1 MKIKSLEISGFK
13 SFYDKTRIHFDH
25 ELNAI
30 VGPNGCGKSNII
42 DAIRWILGEQNPRQL
57 RANVMEEI
65 ISNGSEF
72 LKPLGMAEVSLVME
86 KVPTYDFEQVEI
98 KRRVFRSGENEYYLN
113 GVQCRLKDIT
123 DIFIDTGSGARAFS
137 IIGQGRVDQLITA
150 KPEDKRTVIEEVAG
164 IRKYKLRRRETETRI
179 KTTRENL
186 SRVKDMTNEVKRQME
201 TLSLQAKQAAEF
213 RELSEEARVLEYRIL
228 RAKSRKLETRRQKV
242 LAEKA
247 TLDRHVSEA
256 EAEIIQAA
264 GVQKALG
271 QRAHESEEALRQ
283 LEEAIFRTRTE
294 LNQKISSQELIKTEI
309 SNIDRFIEKI
319 ESETGLMTNERV
331 SLLSQIDAKKAS
343 LEEVGEALRLGRE
356 DIAASEEKLTGVKAG
371 FAEIRTEH
379 REIRDSLFKTL
390 DEYSSLKG
398 AALGYEKELKELYSK
413 KESIDRE
420 IAEAGEEKEHLLS
433 EISRMEQILADY
445 EARKAGIREKKEELK
460 AAMGSAREERAR
472 HTAENES
479 AREEL
484 KENASRLNALN
495 QIEINYE
502 WLPEGIRDFIL
513 ENKGNGVLGTVSDFI
528 SAFEGYE
535 RAVESALGEKIKW
548 IVVGG
553 HDEAIRA
560 VDALRERSLGRGTF
574 IPGGQQNGAGHGN
587 ALPDCKAL
595 SELVELGPDGPES
608 VREMLKSIYLVPT
621 LGHAVELRSSAPEYA
636 SFVTAEGDYMHP
648 DGAVSGGTAQP
659 GVLERKREIENLKSS
674 VEALQKFI
682 DAKTSEIVGLDSR
695 IEGLDADIK
704 SRQAELAGLD
714 IKEAETRKDIHNF
727 KNNLEKLEKR
737 IEIINRILAETSM
750 ETDKKIALMEET
762 RQKIEKLDAEKAVL
776 EQRFGDVEAR
786 IKSAEDEE
794 RAIER
799 EIADKK
805 VSCASLMQKETG
817 IIEDI
822 AELGKR
828 VQGIDR
834 RLELE
839 SQGIEEKKL
848 EKLRFIDRDKST
860 VDEIEEIKKALSES
874 EGRLGKMRDDRAA
887 ILAELRTAEEKR
899 ETVNA
904 RLSEL
909 RIKNNSIELDLN
921 SLQIEIENISEAMRR
936 SSFAAT
942 GSEEI
947 PDVPEDTEEEEI
959 NLSSEEPRLRRLQAQ
974 IEKFGPVNLLAP
986 EEYSKLEERYQF
998 LNEQMDDLLQAITS
1012 LGKAISK
1019 IDKESEKRFSETFEI
1034 MNTKFQEI
1042 FSRLFKGGEGKLVL
1056 TDPENLLESGVEVMV
1071 RPRGKKFQ
1079 SITLL
1084 SGGEKALSAIA
1095 LIIAACL
1102 IKPAPFLLFDEIDA
1116 PLDDRNTSYFLEL
1129 VKEIDDYSQVILITH
1144 NKKTMQEVNS
1154 LIGITSNKTGTSTVV
1169 SVDLS

>member
-213 RELSEEARVLEYRIL
+213 RELSEEARVLEFRIL
-228 RAKSRKLETRRQKV
+228 RARTRKLETRRQKV

-247 TLDRHVSEA
+247 TLDRQVSEA

-331 SLLSQIDAKKAS
+331 SLLSQIDAKKAA

-356 DIAASEEKLTGVKAG
+356 DIAASEEKLAGVKAG

-413 KESIDRE
+413 KESIDME

-433 EISRMEQILADY
+433 EISRMGQVLADY

-472 HTAENES
+472 HAAENES

-574 IPGGQQNGAGHGN
+574 IPGGPQNGAGH
-587 ALPDCKAL
+587 ASPLPDCKAL

-621 LGHAVELRSSAPEYA
+621 LGHAVELRASAPEHA

-674 VEALQKFI
+674 VETLQKFI
-682 DAKTSEIVGLDSR
+682 DAKTAEIEGLDSR

-942 GSEEI
+942 GSEET
-947 PDVPEDTEEEEI
+947 PAVPEDTEEEEI
-959 NLSSEEPRLRRLQAQ
+959 NLSAEEPRLRRLQAQ

-1169 SVDLS
+1169 SVDLT

>member
-57 RANVMEEI
+57 RANVMEEV
-65 ISNGSEF
+65 ISNGSEY

-86 KVPTYDFEQVEI
+86 KVPNYNFEQVEI

-113 GVQCRLKDIT
+113 GVACRLKDIT

-137 IIGQGRVDQLITA
+137 VIGQGRVDQMITA
-150 KPEDKRTVIEEVAG
+150 KPEDKRTLIEEVAG

-186 SRVKDMTNEVKRQME
+186 SRVKDMTNEVKRQMD

-213 RELSEEARVLEYRIL
+213 RELSEEARKLEFRIL
-228 RAKSRKLETRRQKV
+228 RAKTRKLEARRHKV
-242 LAEKA
+242 LGEKA

-256 EAEIIQAA
+256 EKEIVEAIAS
-264 GVQKALG
+264 QKALG
-271 QRAHESEEALRQ
+271 HRASESEEALRN

-294 LNQKISSQELIKTEI
+294 LNAKISSQELIKTEI

-319 ESETGLMTNERV
+319 ESEAGLMTNERV
-331 SLLSQIDAKKAS
+331 SLLSQLDLKKAT
-343 LEEVGEALRLGRE
+343 LEEVREELKAGRE
-356 DIAASEEKLTGVKAG
+356 GIAQSEEKLTAVKSG

-398 AALGYEKELKELYSK
+398 AALGYEKELKDLYSK

-420 IAEAGEEKEHLLS
+420 ISETDEEKKHMLL
-433 EISRMEQILADY
+433 EISRTEQLLSDN
-445 EARKAGIREKKEELK
+445 EARKAGIREKIEELN
-460 AAMGSAREERAR
+460 AALSSAREERSKSS
-472 HTAENES
+472 AENES

-484 KENASRLNALN
+484 KEKASRLNALN

-528 SAFEGYE
+528 SALEGYE
-535 RAVESALGEKIKW
+535 RAVESALGDKIKW

-553 HDEAIRA
+553 HDEAIRS
-560 VDALRERSLGRGTF
+560 VGALRERSLGRGTF
-574 IPGGQQNGAGHGN
+574 IPTGLENGAGHG
-587 ALPDCKAL
+587 ASLPGCKPL
-595 SELVELGPDGPES
+595 SELVELGPDGPEA
-608 VREMLKSIYLVPT
+608 VRDMLKSIYLVPT
-621 LGHAVELRSSAPEYA
+621 LGRAVELRTSAPESA
-636 SFVTAEGDYMHP
+636 SFVTPEGDYMYP

-659 GVLERKREIENLKSS
+659 GVLERKREIENLKSA
-674 VEALQKFI
+674 VTRLQEFI
-682 DAKTSEIVGLDSR
+682 DVKAAELQSFDSR
-695 IEGLDADIK
+695 IGGLDAEIK
-704 SRQAELAGLD
+704 SRQGELIELE

-737 IEIINRILAETSM
+737 IEIINRVLAETSM
-750 ETDKKIALMEET
+750 ETDKKLALMEET
-762 RQKIEKLDAEKAVL
+762 RKKIETLDSEKAVL

-799 EIADKK
+799 EIAEKK

-817 IIEDI
+817 VTEDI

-828 VQGIDR
+828 VQGIDS

-839 SQGIEEKKL
+839 SRGIEEKRL
-848 EKLRFIDRDKST
+848 EKLKFIDRDKST
-860 VDEIEEIKKALSES
+860 VDEIENIKKALAES
-874 EGRLGKMRDDRAA
+874 EEKLGQLRDQRAG

-899 ETVNA
+899 EAVNA

-909 RIKNNSIELDLN
+909 RLKNNSLELDLN
-921 SLQIEIENISEAMRR
+921 SLQIEIENINEAMRR
-936 SSFAAT
+936 SSFATT
-942 GSEEI
+942 GSEELPP
-947 PDVPEDTEEEEI
+947 PDDSEEEI
-959 NLSSEEPRLRRLQAQ
+959 NLSQEEPRLRKLQAE

-986 EEYSKLEERYQF
+986 EEYSKLEERYKF
-998 LNEQMDDLLQAITS
+998 LNEQMDDLLQAISS

-1019 IDKESEKRFSETFEI
+1019 IDKESEKRFAETFEI

-1042 FSRLFKGGEGKLVL
+1042 FSRLFKGGEGKLAL

-1095 LIIAACL
+1095 LIISACL

-1116 PLDDRNTSYFLEL
+1116 PLDDRNTSYFIEL
-1129 VKEIDDYSQVILITH
+1129 VKEIDDNSQVILITH
-1144 NKKTMQEVNS
+1144 NKKTMQEVNA

>member
-1 MKIKSLEISGFK
+1 
-13 SFYDKTRIHFDH
+13 
-25 ELNAI
+25 

-86 KVPTYDFEQVEI
+86 KVPTYEFEQVEI

-228 RAKSRKLETRRQKV
+228 RARTRKLETRRQKV
-242 LAEKA
+242 LAEKT

-331 SLLSQIDAKKAS
+331 SLLSQIDAKKAA

-433 EISRMEQILADY
+433 EISRMEQVLSDY
-445 EARKAGIREKKEELK
+445 ETRKAGIREKKEELK

-472 HTAENES
+472 HAAENES

-560 VDALRERSLGRGTF
+560 VDALRERSL
-574 IPGGQQNGAGHGN
+574 
-587 ALPDCKAL
+587 
-595 SELVELGPDGPES
+595 
-608 VREMLKSIYLVPT
+608 
-621 LGHAVELRSSAPEYA
+621 
-636 SFVTAEGDYMHP
+636 
-648 DGAVSGGTAQP
+648 
-659 GVLERKREIENLKSS
+659 
-674 VEALQKFI
+674 
-682 DAKTSEIVGLDSR
+682 
-695 IEGLDADIK
+695 
-704 SRQAELAGLD
+704 
-714 IKEAETRKDIHNF
+714 
-727 KNNLEKLEKR
+727 
-737 IEIINRILAETSM
+737 
-750 ETDKKIALMEET
+750 
-762 RQKIEKLDAEKAVL
+762 
-776 EQRFGDVEAR
+776 
-786 IKSAEDEE
+786 
-794 RAIER
+794 
-799 EIADKK
+799 
-805 VSCASLMQKETG
+805 
-817 IIEDI
+817 
-822 AELGKR
+822 
-828 VQGIDR
+828 
-834 RLELE
+834 
-839 SQGIEEKKL
+839 
-848 EKLRFIDRDKST
+848 
-860 VDEIEEIKKALSES
+860 
-874 EGRLGKMRDDRAA
+874 
-887 ILAELRTAEEKR
+887 
-899 ETVNA
+899 
-904 RLSEL
+904 
-909 RIKNNSIELDLN
+909 
-921 SLQIEIENISEAMRR
+921 
-936 SSFAAT
+936 
-942 GSEEI
+942 
-947 PDVPEDTEEEEI
+947 
-959 NLSSEEPRLRRLQAQ
+959 
-974 IEKFGPVNLLAP
+974 
-986 EEYSKLEERYQF
+986 
-998 LNEQMDDLLQAITS
+998 
-1012 LGKAISK
+1012 
-1019 IDKESEKRFSETFEI
+1019 
-1034 MNTKFQEI
+1034 
-1042 FSRLFKGGEGKLVL
+1042 
-1056 TDPENLLESGVEVMV
+1056 
-1071 RPRGKKFQ
+1071 
-1079 SITLL
+1079 
-1084 SGGEKALSAIA
+1084 
-1095 LIIAACL
+1095 
-1102 IKPAPFLLFDEIDA
+1102 
-1116 PLDDRNTSYFLEL
+1116 
-1129 VKEIDDYSQVILITH
+1129 
-1144 NKKTMQEVNS
+1144 
-1154 LIGITSNKTGTSTVV
+1154 
-1169 SVDLS
+1169 